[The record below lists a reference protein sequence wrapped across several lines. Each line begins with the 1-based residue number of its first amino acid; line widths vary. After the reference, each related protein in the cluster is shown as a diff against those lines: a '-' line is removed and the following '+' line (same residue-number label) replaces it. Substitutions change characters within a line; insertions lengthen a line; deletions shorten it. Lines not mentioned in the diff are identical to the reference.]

1 MKRLLFIMLALGL
14 FAVTGCEVDGG
25 EDGDATGDAD
35 ATTNDT
41 VDNDTSEP
49 ELVPYQYVLIEDLSD
64 TGGED
69 PGADIDAV
77 VLIKDGVRSYAG
89 RPVAYYF
96 PPDTEPL
103 RSNEF
108 EVVDE
113 PDAHTTYPASTG
125 ICLVDGSF
133 ASLGGQGGYILVEM
147 DEEIENGDTLEV
159 IEIGGG
165 CFFGDNGEDE
175 ARAEEVQVSV
185 STADDLD
192 GTWQVI
198 GTGTSTSSPIIS
210 FTVSALPD
218 VPAEM

>member
-1 MKRLLFIMLALGL
+1 MKRLLFIMLAMAL
-14 FAVTGCEVDGG
+14 FATTGCEVDGG
-25 EDGDATGDAD
+25 DGTTGDAD
-35 ATTNDT
+35 ATTTDT
-41 VDNDTSEP
+41 VDNDTGTDP
-49 ELVPYQYVLIEDLSD
+49 VPVPYQYVLIEDLSD

-89 RPVAYYF
+89 RPVAYFF
-96 PPDTEPL
+96 PADTEPL

-113 PDAHTTYPASTG
+113 PDAHTEYPASTG

-133 ASLGGQGGYILVEM
+133 ASLGGVGGYILVEM

-192 GTWQVI
+192 GTWAVI

-210 FTVSALPD
+210 FTVTALPD
-218 VPAEM
+218 VFAD